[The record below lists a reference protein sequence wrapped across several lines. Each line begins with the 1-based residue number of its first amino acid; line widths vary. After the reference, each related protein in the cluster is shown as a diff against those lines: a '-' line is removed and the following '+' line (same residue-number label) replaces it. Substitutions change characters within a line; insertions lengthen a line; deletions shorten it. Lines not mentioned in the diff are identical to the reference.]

1 MTASRPKR
9 SVGRISALHP
19 HPRGEAPVTT
29 VNMKASTLWL
39 AVAVGWTV
47 LLGSLAQGTATLHK
61 YKSTTSDAVL
71 LNITMLANKPL
82 LASRSLGV
90 NTNKLV

>member
-1 MTASRPKR
+1 
-9 SVGRISALHP
+9 VGRISALHP

-47 LLGSLAQGTATLHK
+47 LLGSLAQGTAVHQ

-71 LNITMLANKPL
+71 LNTTMLANEPL
-82 LASRSLGV
+82 LASRSEALIQK
-90 NTNKLV
+90 N